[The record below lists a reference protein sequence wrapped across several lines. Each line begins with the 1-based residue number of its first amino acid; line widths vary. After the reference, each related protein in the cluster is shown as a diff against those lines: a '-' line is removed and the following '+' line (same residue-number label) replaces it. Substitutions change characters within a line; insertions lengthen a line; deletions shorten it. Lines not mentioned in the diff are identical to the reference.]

1 MGRLW
6 VWKSKENHLKIDTA
20 CQKGRWISLR
30 RAQVIGKTKEA
41 TEQKADMQPIYF
53 FIPCKAR
60 YALYGASAFV
70 LSVNHTCHKNLNGKL
85 ELP

>member
-30 RAQVIGKTKEA
+30 KAKVIGKTKEA
-41 TEQKADMQPIYF
+41 TEQKADMQPVYF
-53 FIPCKAR
+53 LFLVRPDM
-60 YALYGASAFV
+60 LYMVPQHLF
-70 LSVNHTCHKNLNGKL
+70 CQ
-85 ELP
+85 